1 MVIQLSCFIADIELK
16 SFKLTTIFLLENIV
30 SMYARCWDRLW
41 SHNLCNTTTGL
52 ELFSIDLLLW
62 VHLRTL
68 TKFSTFYVTEKFI
81 TVFTSIHPFYS
92 SMSNMMSVSCVAALL
107 LFSIFI
113 KKITCMILKYLPLY
127 NLRLYVELFYCCS
140 SLINSHCH
148 HVGIDDD
155 RVYKEF
161 WPELIKLKWALRFLR
176 W

>member
-1 MVIQLSCFIADIELK
+1 
-16 SFKLTTIFLLENIV
+16 
-30 SMYARCWDRLW
+30 MYAR
-41 SHNLCNTTTGL
+41 SHNLRNTTRGL

-68 TKFSTFYVTEKFI
+68 IKFPTFYVAERFI
-81 TVFTSIHPFYS
+81 TVFTRIHTFYS
-92 SMSNMMSVSCVAALL
+92 SMSNMMSVSCLAAIL

-127 NLRLYVELFYCCS
+127 ILRLYVELLYCCS

-161 WPELIKLKWALRFLR
+161 WLELIKLNWALSFLQ